1 MANRMI
7 ATQQDRKQWPWM
19 ALGAFIGITVWSI
32 TSIVTNNP
40 DPTGSGTY
48 WIFGYPTLLVA
59 SFGIAFYARLNTWT
73 TALTMIVAQLIVILL
88 FSKGDST
95 QLIFGL
101 MAYVLYALPLVLAS
115 WLGFRSSTK
124 RSK

>member
-1 MANRMI
+1 
-7 ATQQDRKQWPWM
+7 M
-19 ALGAFIGITVWSI
+19 ALGAIIGITVWSVV
-32 TSIVTNNP
+32 SLVANNP
-40 DPTGSGTY
+40 DPTGSRTY

-59 SFGIAFYARLNTWT
+59 SFGIALYARLNTWT
-73 TALTMIVAQLIVILL
+73 AGLTMIAAQLIVTLL

-115 WLGFRSSTK
+115 WLGFWISTK

>member
-1 MANRMI
+1 MANKMI

-19 ALGAFIGITVWSI
+19 ALGAIIGITVWSVV
-32 TSIVTNNP
+32 SLVANNP
-40 DPTGSGTY
+40 DPTGSRTY

-59 SFGIAFYARLNTWT
+59 SFGIALYARLNTWT
-73 TALTMIVAQLIVILL
+73 AGLTMIAAQLIVTLL

-115 WLGFRSSTK
+115 WLGFWISTK

>member
-1 MANRMI
+1 MANKMI

-19 ALGAFIGITVWSI
+19 ALGAIIGITVWSVA
-32 TSIVTNNP
+32 SLVANNP
-40 DPTGSGTY
+40 DPTGSRTY

-59 SFGIAFYARLNTWT
+59 SFGIALYARLNTWT
-73 TALTMIVAQLIVILL
+73 AGLTMIAAQLIVTLL

-115 WLGFRSSTK
+115 WLGFWISTK